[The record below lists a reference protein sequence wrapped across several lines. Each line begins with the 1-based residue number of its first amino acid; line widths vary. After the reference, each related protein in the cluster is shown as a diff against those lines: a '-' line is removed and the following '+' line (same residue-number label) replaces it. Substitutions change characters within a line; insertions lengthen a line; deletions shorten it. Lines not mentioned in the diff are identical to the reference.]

1 MNKLLIIFGLLISLV
16 SCSNNE
22 LPKIDKDNVFLVNKD
37 KYIVLFYS
45 SSCYAC
51 LDALEILNKRYRN
64 EKYQG
69 FCVEIDYETIKISE
83 EKESNIG
90 KSNIEEISFYTVPY
104 LVFICEGIVKK
115 ELYGV
120 KEIQKENVY
129 IFFE

>member
-1 MNKLLIIFGLLISLV
+1 MSKLIIVFGLLLSLL
-16 SCSNNE
+16 SCSNNK
-22 LPKIDKDNVFLVNKD
+22 LPKIENKDVFLVNKE

-51 LDALEILNKRYRN
+51 LDALDILNKRYKN
-64 EKYQG
+64 KKYQG
-69 FCVEIDYETIKISE
+69 FCVEIDYQNVKIST

-90 KSNIEEISFYTVPY
+90 KSNVEEISFYTVPY
-104 LVFICEGIVKK
+104 LVFICEGIIKK

-120 KEIQKENVY
+120 KEIQKENLY